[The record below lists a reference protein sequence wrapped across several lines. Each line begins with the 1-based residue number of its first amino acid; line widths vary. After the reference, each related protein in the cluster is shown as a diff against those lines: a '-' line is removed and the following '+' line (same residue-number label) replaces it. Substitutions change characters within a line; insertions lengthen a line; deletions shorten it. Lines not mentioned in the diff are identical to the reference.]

1 MFPERAGQA
10 RGLVEGPGV
19 HQTDHDHHDDPQCWY
34 KGGPF
39 RNELTSHLPF
49 SMLSVTLGLVLAGL
63 ICFFTDD
70 AQLASAQRSIEAV
83 TAHDHGDH
91 GHDHAGGT
99 EADGSTLGFLVLF
112 HLFHPAHMLFSG
124 AATAAMFY
132 RYERRVAKALIVG
145 FSGAVL
151 VCGISDIAMPS
162 AALVFLG
169 KNVHTHI
176 CVLEHPMLVLPF
188 AATGVALGVLAAS
201 GGVVHSTIFSHSLH
215 VAVST
220 MASIFFMIGAFGRL
234 EWINDL
240 GVVFLCICLAVMI
253 PCCLS
258 DIVYPLIFTRPARE
272 EFFRSGHD
280 HPH

>member
-1 MFPERAGQA
+1 M
-10 RGLVEGPGV
+10 
-19 HQTDHDHHDDPQCWY
+19 HQTDHDHHEHDDDPQCWY
-34 KGGPF
+34 RGGPF

-49 SMLSVTLGLVLAGL
+49 SMLSVTLGLILAGL
-63 ICFFTDD
+63 ICFFADD
-70 AQLASAQRSIEAV
+70 TLLISAQRSLEAA
-83 TAHDHGDH
+83 TTHDHGE
-91 GHDHAGGT
+91 HDHDHSHDTAV
-99 EADGSTLGFLVLF
+99 EAAAGSTLGFLVLF

-162 AALVFLG
+162 AALLLLG
-169 KNVHTHI
+169 KQVHPHI
-176 CVLEHPMLVLPF
+176 CVWEHPMLVLPF
-188 AATGVALGVLAAS
+188 AGMGVALGVLAAS
-201 GGVVHSTIFSHSLH
+201 GGVVRSTIFSHSLH
-215 VAVST
+215 VSVST

-258 DIVYPLIFTRPARE
+258 DIVYPLIFTRSARN
-272 EFFRSGHD
+272 EFFKSGHD